1 MWWEF
6 FSPRL
11 HLPFS
16 SLALP
21 NKCCLHII
29 WLENIDENILFSTTT
44 TESDNKGLKLALCLT
59 KQDVILQIGTCWLT
73 EKTWETNIDTLTE
86 VLTWQTF
93 LHNCWCI
100 FGRCISTRKAWPW
113 IVLLTKDR
121 KRQTFWDPC
130 FSSASKSRR
139 AIYIRAA
146 RRQWAVFITFY
157 FAGQGATHFP
167 QYRLYRVSQTD
178 VLLLL
183 DRPLLPGGV
192 QSRQKL

>member
-1 MWWEF
+1 MTKTSCFPPPLLSLITRGWNWPCVLQNKMSF
-6 FSPRL
+6 F
-11 HLPFS
+11 
-16 SLALP
+16 
-21 NKCCLHII
+21 
-29 WLENIDENILFSTTT
+29 
-44 TESDNKGLKLALCLT
+44 KLAPADWQKRQERQTL
-59 KQDVILQIGTCWLT
+59 
-73 EKTWETNIDTLTE
+73 DTLTE

-121 KRQTFWDPC
+121 KHQTFWDPC
-130 FSSASKSRR
+130 FSSASKSVR